1 MVFEGEIVGRYVTL
15 RSATVDDAEFTL
27 AIRQNKRMTRYMPY
41 LDITLEQQ
49 IAWIKKQRETEGD
62 YFFVAWN
69 RNNERFGTIG
79 VYDIKDECAE
89 VGRLAM
95 LGTPFESIESQ
106 FLNLKFAYEIL
117 GLKKIYGHI
126 LTTNK
131 SSLRL
136 SNYLGGILSDR
147 NIKLERT
154 VVDFKGHPAYKIEG
168 TREIFAQNKDRILEL
183 LSHEEWA

>member
-1 MVFEGEIVGRYVTL
+1 MVFDGEIIGRYVTL
-15 RSATVDDAEFTL
+15 RSATVDDAQFTL
-27 AIRQNKRMTRYMPY
+27 AIRQDKRMTKYMPY

-69 RNNERFGTIG
+69 KNNERFGTIG
-79 VYDIKDECAE
+79 VYDIKGDCAE

-95 LGTPFESIESQ
+95 LGTPFESIESS
-106 FLNLKFAYEIL
+106 FLNSKFAYEIL
-117 GLKKIYGHI
+117 GLKETYGYT

-136 SNYLGGILSDR
+136 SKYLGSVFGEEI
-147 NIKLERT
+147 
-154 VVDFKGHPAYKIEG
+154 VDFKGQPAYKVKG
-168 TREIFAQNKDRILEL
+168 SRESFAKNKDRILEL